1 MSDLEIN
8 YELKDENSQNTNSN
22 EKFLVQQS
30 KWQEIQSLIS
40 KSIKEIF
47 WKTWI
52 KPLKFE
58 KYEKGILYFNRSENN
73 I

>member
-22 EKFLVQQS
+22 EKFLVQQN

-47 WKTWI
+47 WKYVFRAI
-52 KPLKFE
+52 
-58 KYEKGILYFNRSENN
+58 RSPKNK
-73 I
+73 